1 MGPFSYKTIMSLY
14 GLINDH
20 PLYREVIYSARR
32 RERSHLQYQNTS
44 TRPAQRRRNQR
55 EEQVIPLAFHIIKIS
70 GRFIYQQPIK
80 QFTTS
85 LHKSA
90 STLRDEENGHNYSIK
105 STSTRRAQGRR
116 NRRKNKSY
124 LWPVISLKISI
135 IFVYKQ
141 SKGVRRSTPWQFK
154 LCITG

>member
-1 MGPFSYKTIMSLY
+1 MITLCIGKSSTPRDEEN
-14 GLINDH
+14 G
-20 PLYREVIYSARR
+20 RIYSIKT
-32 RERSHLQYQNTS
+32 HQHG
-44 TRPAQRRRNQR
+44 QRKDDEIKEKNKSYLW
-55 EEQVIPLAFHIIKIS
+55 IFISLKIS
-70 GRFIYQQPIK
+70 DRFIYPQPIK

-85 LHKSA
+85 LHQSA